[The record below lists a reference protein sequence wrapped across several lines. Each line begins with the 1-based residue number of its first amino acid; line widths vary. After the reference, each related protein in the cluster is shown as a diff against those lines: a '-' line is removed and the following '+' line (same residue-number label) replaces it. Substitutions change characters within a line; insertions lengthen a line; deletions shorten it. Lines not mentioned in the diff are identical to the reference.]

1 MSATGRK
8 LHSADG
14 GKETTQRL
22 DQDAYETPAWVVRT
36 LLQNVALPGGRWL
49 EPCAGDGS
57 IIRAVREMVPPAP
70 VTWTACEIRP
80 ECAKPLADTIPWNR
94 VSIADFL
101 ALPSERVGQ
110 YDVILTNPPFSLA
123 AEFVNAC
130 LPLSNCVVFLQR
142 LNFLGGAQRAPFWR
156 SHMPD
161 VYVLPNRPSFVH
173 GRTDSTEYAWFRWHG
188 MQVRT
193 EGKVFV
199 LPPLSVEERSSGAV
213 QIGSL

>member
-8 LHSADG
+8 LHSAAG
-14 GKETTQRL
+14 GKETTERL
-22 DQDAYETPAWVVRT
+22 DQDAYETPVWVVRT

-49 EPCAGDGS
+49 EPCAGDGA
-57 IIRAVREMVPPAP
+57 IIRAVNGFVPSIS
-70 VTWTACEIRP
+70 WTAYEIRP
-80 ECAKPLADTIPWNR
+80 GCGASLANLIGWTN
-94 VSIADFL
+94 VAIADFL
-101 ALPSERVGQ
+101 DVQPKRIGG

-142 LNFLGGAQRAPFWR
+142 LNFLGGASRAPFWR

-188 MQVRT
+188 LKERT
-193 EGKVFV
+193 KGDVFV
-199 LPPLSVEERSSGAV
+199 LPPLSVEERMG
-213 QIGSL
+213 